1 MSWYR
6 QVKILH
12 TINYTMFA
20 FIAWSILSIVLMQ
33 NQIDYRVYILGTAGI
48 FINEYF
54 MEKRKTNTGL
64 FISTALVLG
73 FMYFFINN
81 FDLLIANVVYYIALE
96 ILMKRSYLDTLT
108 YKVLRIYTKKCII
121 ALIVLMVVTS
131 RLDEAQRVIA
141 FRFYILFLISSII
154 MLRECR
160 AYSSQIKNK
169 ASMKNNIIISAGII
183 VFSFD
188 FTSRFIFWL
197 IGLIFKMIGFILSP
211 LEPMV
216 MSIVM
221 MFSKFIDSTLGV
233 FLKHHTKHMLDNYQ
247 QSAQTKQEAVKNIHS
262 SVLPSWILFL
272 IGFIT
277 ICVILFVLYKLNS
290 SRKRNVLKELSKGTY
305 EEREKIKDKSKIKK
319 GILDKVQDIFSK
331 RNGINEEIMH
341 TFSKFQSI
349 TYEADIYKEY
359 MTATQLT
366 NVTKAHS
373 DKIKELNGLSFIYN
387 EAKFSNR
394 QLKKSKLDEMNNS
407 YKLVKKSLGEKIKK
421 NT

>member
-1 MSWYR
+1 
-6 QVKILH
+6 
-12 TINYTMFA
+12 MFA

-108 YKVLRIYTKKCII
+108 YKVLRTYTKKCII

-349 TYEADIYKEY
+349 TYEAGIYKEY